1 MSSLIQARGVRVGA
15 LLLRL
20 HEATKSA
27 RRQESC
33 TRPTTSHEA
42 TKPGTSTDSAKIS
55 PHTKNRR
62 REPRRRPT
70 TSYEARKSASTAGA
84 SHDTTCPPNTPRRGT
99 HASRRPVSHSNPTAH
114 TELKPDRA
122 HRKLRGQGLSDLPPQ
137 SEPAERRRKANTKPA
152 RSQQKLARRQI
163 SRSALRQASRPR
175 SRSR

>member
-1 MSSLIQARGVRVGA
+1 MGA

-27 RRQESC
+27 RRQEPC

-84 SHDTTCPPNTPRRGT
+84 SHDTTCPPQKTPHAEAHTPAGVPSPTQTRPRTQKTAGT
-99 HASRRPVSHSNPTAH
+99 KPFGPAPTVRASRAPA
-114 TELKPDRA
+114 
-122 HRKLRGQGLSDLPPQ
+122 Q
-137 SEPAERRRKANTKPA
+137 SQHKA
-152 RSQQKLARRQI
+152 SEKLAET
-163 SRSALRQASRPR
+163 SASPDQSIGVAS
-175 SRSR
+175 SFQTSFA